1 MWNLNNKTVVISGA
15 TNGIGKAAAIEL
27 SKENPNLLFTY
38 RNQSL
43 ADELLA
49 EIKDISPSTQVQS
62 VYCDFSDQD
71 SIKKCTDEI
80 NDLCANIDVLINNA
94 GVVNTSYHETG
105 EGIENTFA
113 VNHLGYFLFTNLLL
127 QKLKGD
133 DETRIVNV
141 SSAAHSFVKE
151 MQWEDIN
158 FKNNFGQGLKPYGQ
172 SKLANLLFTRYL
184 SIKLSTENISV
195 NAIHPGG
202 VNTSLGSQNKA
213 WYSKPL
219 RLILRPFFRSP
230 LRGAESIIYLATK
243 QDDGVTG
250 EYFVDSK
257 IHKSSTYSKNLEEA
271 HKLWGLSEK
280 LGGSNFQYLKL

>member
-27 SKENPNLLFTY
+27 SKENPKLLFTY

-49 EIKDISPSTQVQS
+49 EIKDISPNTQVQS

-71 SIKKCTDEI
+71 SIKKCTNEI

-158 FKNNFGQGLKPYGQ
+158 FKNNFGQGLRSYGQ

-184 SIKLSTENISV
+184 AIKLSTDNISV

-219 RLILRPFFRSP
+219 RLILKPFFRSP
-230 LRGAESIIYLATK
+230 LKGAESIIYLATK

-271 HKLWGLSEK
+271 HKLWDLSEK
-280 LGGSNFQYLKL
+280 LVGQTFDI

>member
-1 MWNLNNKTVVISGA
+1 MWNLNNKPIVISGA

-27 SKENPNLLFTY
+27 SKENPKLLFTY

-49 EIKDISPSTQVQS
+49 EIKDISPNTQVQS

-71 SIKKCTDEI
+71 SIKKCTNEI

-127 QKLKGD
+127 QKLKGH

-158 FKNNFGQGLKPYGQ
+158 FKNNFGQGLRSYGQ

-184 SIKLSTENISV
+184 AIKLSTDNISV

-219 RLILRPFFRSP
+219 RLILKPFFRSP
-230 LRGAESIIYLATK
+230 LKGAESIIYLATK

-271 HKLWGLSEK
+271 HKLWDLSEK
-280 LGGSNFQYLKL
+280 LVGQTFDI

>member
-1 MWNLNNKTVVISGA
+1 MWNLKNKTIVISGA

-27 SKENPNLLFTY
+27 SKENPQLLFTY
-38 RNQSL
+38 RNQDL
-43 ADELLA
+43 ANELLA
-49 EIKDISPSTQVQS
+49 EIQNLSPDTLVHS
-62 VYCDFSDQD
+62 VYCDFSSQD
-71 SIKKCTDEI
+71 SIKKCTDKI
-80 NDLCANIDVLINNA
+80 NNLCRDIDVLINNA
-94 GVVNTSYHETG
+94 GVVNTSYHETS

-127 QKLKGD
+127 QKLKGGN
-133 DETRIVNV
+133 ETRIVNV

-158 FKNNFGQGLKPYGQ
+158 FKNNFGQGLRPYGQ

-184 SIKLSTENISV
+184 AIKLSAENISV

-219 RLILRPFFRSP
+219 RLILKPFFRSP
-230 LRGAESIIYLATK
+230 LKGAESIIYLATK

-257 IHKSSTYSKNLEEA
+257 IHKSSSYSKNLEEA
-271 HKLWGLSEK
+271 HKLWSLSEE
-280 LGGSNFQYLKL
+280 LVGQTFNI

>member
-1 MWNLNNKTVVISGA
+1 MWNLKNKTVVISGA

-27 SKENPNLLFTY
+27 SKENPKLLFTY
-38 RNQSL
+38 RNKHL

-49 EIKDISPSTQVQS
+49 EIKALSPDTLVHS
-62 VYCDFSDQD
+62 VYCDFSKQD
-71 SIKKCTDEI
+71 SIKKCADEI
-80 NDLCANIDVLINNA
+80 IDLCGNIDVLINNA
-94 GVVNTSYHETG
+94 GVVNTSYHETS

-127 QKLKGD
+127 NKLKG
-133 DETRIVNV
+133 ENEARIVNV

-158 FKNNFGQGLKPYGQ
+158 FKNNFGQGLRPYGQ

-184 SIKLSTENISV
+184 AIKLSTENISV

-230 LRGAESIIYLATK
+230 LKGAESIIYLATK

-271 HKLWGLSEK
+271 HKLWSLSEE
-280 LGGSNFQYLKL
+280 LVGQTFNI

>member
-1 MWNLNNKTVVISGA
+1 MWNLNNKTIVISGA

-27 SKENPNLLFTY
+27 SKENPKLLFTY

-49 EIKDISPSTQVQS
+49 EIKDISPNTQVQS
-62 VYCDFSDQD
+62 VYCDFSDQV
-71 SIKKCTDEI
+71 SIKKCTNEI

-127 QKLKGD
+127 QKLKGH

-158 FKNNFGQGLKPYGQ
+158 FKNNFGQGLRSYGQ

-184 SIKLSTENISV
+184 AIKLSTDNISV

-219 RLILRPFFRSP
+219 RLILKPFFRSP
-230 LRGAESIIYLATK
+230 LKGAESIIYLATK

-271 HKLWGLSEK
+271 HKLWDLSEK
-280 LGGSNFQYLKL
+280 LVGQTFDI

>member
-1 MWNLNNKTVVISGA
+1 MWNLNNKTVIISGA

-27 SKENPNLLFTY
+27 SKENPKLLFTY

-49 EIKDISPSTQVQS
+49 EIKDISPNTQVQS

-71 SIKKCTDEI
+71 SIKKCTNEI

-127 QKLKGD
+127 QKLKGH

-158 FKNNFGQGLKPYGQ
+158 FKNNFGQGLRSYGQ

-184 SIKLSTENISV
+184 AIKLSTDNISV

-219 RLILRPFFRSP
+219 RLILKPFFRSP
-230 LRGAESIIYLATK
+230 LKGAESIIYLATK

-271 HKLWGLSEK
+271 HKLWDLSEK
-280 LGGSNFQYLKL
+280 LVGQTFDI

>member
-27 SKENPNLLFTY
+27 SKENPKLLFTY

-49 EIKDISPSTQVQS
+49 EIKDISPNTQVQS

-71 SIKKCTDEI
+71 SIKKCTNEI

-127 QKLKGD
+127 QKLKGH

-151 MQWEDIN
+151 MQWDDIN
-158 FKNNFGQGLKPYGQ
+158 FKNNFGQGLRSYGQ

-184 SIKLSTENISV
+184 AIKLSTDNISV

-219 RLILRPFFRSP
+219 RLILKPFFRSP
-230 LRGAESIIYLATK
+230 LKGAESIIYLATK
-243 QDDGVTG
+243 QNDGVTG

-271 HKLWGLSEK
+271 HKLWDLSEK
-280 LGGSNFQYLKL
+280 LVGQTFDI

>member
-1 MWNLNNKTVVISGA
+1 MWNLNNKTIVISGA

-27 SKENPNLLFTY
+27 SKENPKLLFTY
-38 RNQSL
+38 RNQNL
-43 ADELLA
+43 ADELLT
-49 EIKDISPSTQVQS
+49 EIKDISPNTQIHS

-71 SIKKCTDEI
+71 SIKKCTNEI

-127 QKLKGD
+127 QRLKGD

-151 MQWEDIN
+151 IQWEDIN
-158 FKNNFGQGLKPYGQ
+158 FKNNFGHGLRSYGQ

-184 SIKLSTENISV
+184 AIKLSTDNISV

-219 RLILRPFFRSP
+219 RLMLRPFFRSP
-230 LRGAESIIYLATK
+230 LKGAESIIYLATK

-257 IHKSSTYSKNLEEA
+257 IAKSSTYSKNLEEA
-271 HKLWGLSEK
+271 HKLWDLSEK
-280 LGGSNFQYLKL
+280 LVGQTFDI

>member
-27 SKENPNLLFTY
+27 SRENPKLLFTY

-71 SIKKCTDEI
+71 SIKKCTNEI
-80 NDLCANIDVLINNA
+80 NNLCANIDVLINNA
-94 GVVNTSYHETG
+94 GVVNTSYHETD

-230 LRGAESIIYLATK
+230 LKGAESIIYLATK

-271 HKLWGLSEK
+271 HKLWGLSEE
-280 LGGSNFQYLKL
+280 LVGQTFNI

>member
-27 SKENPNLLFTY
+27 SRENPKLLFTY
-38 RNQSL
+38 RNQRL

-71 SIKKCTDEI
+71 SIKKCTNEI

-94 GVVNTSYHETG
+94 GVVNTSYHETD

-230 LRGAESIIYLATK
+230 LKGAESIIYLATK

-257 IHKSSTYSKNLEEA
+257 IHKSSSYSKNLEEA
-271 HKLWGLSEK
+271 HKLWGLSEE
-280 LGGSNFQYLKL
+280 LVGQTFNT

>member
-27 SKENPNLLFTY
+27 SKENPKLLFTY

-43 ADELLA
+43 ADEMLA
-49 EIKDISPSTQVQS
+49 EIKDISPNTQVQS

-71 SIKKCTDEI
+71 SIKKCTNEI
-80 NDLCANIDVLINNA
+80 NDLCTNIDVLINNA

-127 QKLKGD
+127 QKLKGGN
-133 DETRIVNV
+133 ETRIVNV

-195 NAIHPGG
+195 NAIHPGA

-230 LRGAESIIYLATK
+230 LKGAESIIYLATK

-257 IHKSSTYSKNLEEA
+257 IHKSSSYSKNLEEA
-271 HKLWGLSEK
+271 HKLWGLSEE
-280 LGGSNFQYLKL
+280 LVGQTFNI

>member
-27 SKENPNLLFTY
+27 SKENPKLLFTY

-43 ADELLA
+43 ADEVLA
-49 EIKDISPSTQVQS
+49 EIKDISPNTQVQS

-71 SIKKCTDEI
+71 SIKKCTNEI

-94 GVVNTSYHETG
+94 GVVNTSYHETD

-230 LRGAESIIYLATK
+230 LKGAESIIYLATK

-257 IHKSSTYSKNLEEA
+257 IHKSSSYSKNLEEA
-271 HKLWGLSEK
+271 HKLWGLSEE
-280 LGGSNFQYLKL
+280 LVGQTFNI

>member
-27 SKENPNLLFTY
+27 SKENPKLLFTY

-49 EIKDISPSTQVQS
+49 EIKDISPNTQVQS

-71 SIKKCTDEI
+71 SIKKCTNEI

-105 EGIENTFA
+105 ESIENTFA

-127 QKLKGD
+127 QKLKGEE
-133 DETRIVNV
+133 ETRIVNV

-158 FKNNFGQGLKPYGQ
+158 YKNNFGQGLKPYGQ

-230 LRGAESIIYLATK
+230 LKGAESIIYLATK

-271 HKLWGLSEK
+271 HKLWGLSEE
-280 LGGSNFQYLKL
+280 LVGQTFNI

>member
-1 MWNLNNKTVVISGA
+1 MWNLNNKTIVISGA

-27 SKENPNLLFTY
+27 SKENPKLLFTY
-38 RNQSL
+38 RNQNL

-49 EIKDISPSTQVQS
+49 EIKDISPNTQIHS

-71 SIKKCTDEI
+71 SIKKCTNEI

-127 QKLKGD
+127 QKLKGH

-158 FKNNFGQGLKPYGQ
+158 FKNNFGQGLRSYGQ

-184 SIKLSTENISV
+184 AIKLSPDNISV

-219 RLILRPFFRSP
+219 RLMLRPFFRSP
-230 LRGAESIIYLATK
+230 LKGAESIIYLATK

-257 IHKSSTYSKNLEEA
+257 IAKSSTYSKNLEEA
-271 HKLWGLSEK
+271 HKLWDLSEK
-280 LGGSNFQYLKL
+280 LVGQTFDI

>member
-1 MWNLNNKTVVISGA
+1 MWNLKNKTVVISGA

-27 SKENPNLLFTY
+27 SKENPKLLFTY
-38 RNQSL
+38 RNQHL

-49 EIKDISPSTQVQS
+49 EIKALSPDTLVHS
-62 VYCDFSDQD
+62 VYCDFSKQD
-71 SIKKCTDEI
+71 SIKKCADEI
-80 NDLCANIDVLINNA
+80 IDLCGNIDVLINNA
-94 GVVNTSYHETG
+94 GVVNTSYHETS

-127 QKLKGD
+127 DKLKG
-133 DETRIVNV
+133 ENEARIVNV

-158 FKNNFGQGLKPYGQ
+158 FKNNFGQGLRPYGQ

-230 LRGAESIIYLATK
+230 LKGAESIIYLATK

-271 HKLWGLSEK
+271 HKLWGLSEE
-280 LGGSNFQYLKL
+280 LVGQTFNI

>member
-1 MWNLNNKTVVISGA
+1 MWNLNNKTIVISGA

-27 SKENPNLLFTY
+27 SKENPKLLFTY

-49 EIKDISPSTQVQS
+49 EIKDISPNTQVQS

-71 SIKKCTDEI
+71 SIKKCTNEI

-127 QKLKGD
+127 QKLKGH

-158 FKNNFGQGLKPYGQ
+158 FKNNFGQGLRSYGQ

-184 SIKLSTENISV
+184 AIKLSTDNISV

-219 RLILRPFFRSP
+219 RLILKPFFRSP
-230 LRGAESIIYLATK
+230 LKGAESIIYLATK
-243 QDDGVTG
+243 QNDGVTG

-271 HKLWGLSEK
+271 HKLWDLSEK
-280 LGGSNFQYLKL
+280 LVGQTFDI

>member
-27 SKENPNLLFTY
+27 SRENPKLLFTY

-71 SIKKCTDEI
+71 SIKKCTNEI

-94 GVVNTSYHETG
+94 GVVNTSYHETDK
-105 EGIENTFA
+105 GIENTFA

-158 FKNNFGQGLKPYGQ
+158 FKNNFGQGLRSYGQ

-184 SIKLSTENISV
+184 AIKLSTDNISV

-219 RLILRPFFRSP
+219 RLILKPFFRSP
-230 LRGAESIIYLATK
+230 LKGAESIIYLATK

-271 HKLWGLSEK
+271 HKLWDLSEK
-280 LGGSNFQYLKL
+280 LVGQTFDI

>member
-1 MWNLNNKTVVISGA
+1 MSI
-15 TNGIGKAAAIEL
+15 
-27 SKENPNLLFTY
+27 
-38 RNQSL
+38 
-43 ADELLA
+43 
-49 EIKDISPSTQVQS
+49 
-62 VYCDFSDQD
+62 CDFSDQD
-71 SIKKCTDEI
+71 SIKKCTNEI

-127 QKLKGD
+127 QKLKGH

-158 FKNNFGQGLKPYGQ
+158 FKNNFGQGLRSYGQ

-184 SIKLSTENISV
+184 AIKLSTDNISV

-219 RLILRPFFRSP
+219 RLILKPFFRSP
-230 LRGAESIIYLATK
+230 LKGAESIIYLATK

-271 HKLWGLSEK
+271 HKLWDLSEK
-280 LGGSNFQYLKL
+280 LVGQTFDI